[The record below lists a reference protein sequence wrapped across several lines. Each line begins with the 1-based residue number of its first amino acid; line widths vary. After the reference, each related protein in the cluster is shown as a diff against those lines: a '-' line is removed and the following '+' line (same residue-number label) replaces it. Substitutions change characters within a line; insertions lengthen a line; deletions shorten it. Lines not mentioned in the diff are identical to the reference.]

1 MEAESG
7 EKMSGE
13 KKEKVTKEECVKKMK
28 KNLNFFAKF
37 SDFKHAYL
45 SELLMILLVYKKA
58 YFNFANLD

>member
-1 MEAESG
+1 MEKKKDRREAESG

-37 SDFKHAYL
+37 SDFKHA
-45 SELLMILLVYKKA
+45 
-58 YFNFANLD
+58 